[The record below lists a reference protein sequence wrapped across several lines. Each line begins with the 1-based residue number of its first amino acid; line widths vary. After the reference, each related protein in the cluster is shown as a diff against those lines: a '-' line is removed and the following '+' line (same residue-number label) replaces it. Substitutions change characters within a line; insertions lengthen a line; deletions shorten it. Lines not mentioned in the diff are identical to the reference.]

1 MEFLRKYGPTL
12 VDGLR
17 DLDKQVVR
25 AADLTKI
32 LDRSPAMIYPYMN
45 NLPSPHKRGRS
56 LYWYREEL
64 LAAIEDLVL
73 DKMTDGKGYVES
85 YYKKSTGSDK
95 DSSKRTNQMR
105 KQADEVFTPADQYII
120 YNRKDNTVTISLNNS
135 DKELVKMIERRVFSN
150 TVFVK

>member
-17 DLDKQVVR
+17 DLDEDVIKSGH
-25 AADLTKI
+25 LTKI
-32 LDRSPAMIYPYMN
+32 LERSPAMIFPYMKY
-45 NLPSPHKRGRS
+45 LPAQRKRGRFR
-56 LYWYREEL
+56 YWRREEL
-64 LAAIEDLVL
+64 LSELEDLVL

-85 YYKKSTGSDK
+85 YYKKSAESAK
-95 DSSKRTNQMR
+95 DSNKRTNQMR
-105 KQADEVFTPADQYII
+105 KQAEEIYTPADQYII

-135 DKELVKMIERRVFSN
+135 DKELVKMIERRVFTN